1 MRSISQTAKLH
12 ANSIYKI
19 NFNPIW
25 YGIFEIHETKKIP
38 PPPPPLKSRKL
49 LHQPL
54 SYHASAYSLEI

>member
-1 MRSISQTAKLH
+1 MRSINQTAKLH

-25 YGIFEIHETKKIP
+25 YGIFEIHETKKS
-38 PPPPPLKSRKL
+38 PPPLKSRKL